1 MAKRD
6 EVFPSKY
13 LKAADLDGKPI
24 TVPIESAP
32 EETLKT
38 PDGKEQTSKLSCTS
52 RAPRRPCR
60 ST

>member
-13 LKAADLDGKPI
+13 LKASDLNGKPI
-24 TVPIESAP
+24 EVLIERADQ
-32 EETLKT
+32 ETLKT
-38 PDGKEQTSKLSCTS
+38 PDGQRADQNRPRTS